1 MIIKKSKAAQ
11 VWFFPPYLVVFS
23 LILSF
28 ALEYLFSS
36 YPIIDVH
43 TIQRITGVSIIILS
57 IFIFVKSLRIF
68 SSNLEN
74 LHPRSIST
82 QIFKDGPFK
91 FSRNPI
97 YLAMVLL
104 IFGFGISLNSMWFL
118 IIGLIDMILLHY
130 GIILPEEIYLEKEF
144 GKDYLNYKSSVRRW
158 L

>member
-11 VWFFPPYLVVFS
+11 VWFFPPYLVIFS
-23 LILSF
+23 LLLSF
-28 ALEYLFSS
+28 ALEYVFSS
-36 YPIIDVH
+36 YPIIELH
-43 TIQRITGVSIIILS
+43 IIQRFFGFSIVILS
-57 IFIFVKSLRIF
+57 ILIFIRSVRIF

-74 LHPRSIST
+74 LHPRSVST
-82 QIFKDGPFK
+82 QIFRDGPFR

-104 IFGFGISLNSMWFL
+104 VLGFGIALNSTWFL
-118 IIGLIDMILLHY
+118 IIGLIDMALLHF